1 MRKGPLLAYL
11 FIMLAALVG
20 YMFLDMNI
28 SRAENQAGDSM
39 KMAVITMLQSECSV
53 NIQAMDRDAGRDH
66 ADIRVSGLK
75 KFASYAGK
83 NIKLGDQAGKTW
95 QELKQRAAQAGMLS
109 APGGDMRL
117 GSAKEADAAALDRDL
132 KDFMSRAV
140 ENGFDFN
147 F

>member
-1 MRKGPLLAYL
+1 
-11 FIMLAALVG
+11 MLRQYSG
-20 YMFLDMNI
+20 H
-28 SRAENQAGDSM
+28 G
-39 KMAVITMLQSECSV
+39 
-53 NIQAMDRDAGRDH
+53 
-66 ADIRVSGLK
+66 SGLK

>member
-53 NIQAMDRDAGRDH
+53 NIQAMDRG
-66 ADIRVSGLK
+66 
-75 KFASYAGK
+75 
-83 NIKLGDQAGKTW
+83 
-95 QELKQRAAQAGMLS
+95 
-109 APGGDMRL
+109 
-117 GSAKEADAAALDRDL
+117 
-132 KDFMSRAV
+132 
-140 ENGFDFN
+140 
-147 F
+147 